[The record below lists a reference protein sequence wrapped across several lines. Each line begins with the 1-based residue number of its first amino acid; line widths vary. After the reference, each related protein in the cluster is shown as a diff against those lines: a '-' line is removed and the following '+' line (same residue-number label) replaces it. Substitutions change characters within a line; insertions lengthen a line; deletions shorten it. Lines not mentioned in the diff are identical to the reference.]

1 MPFTLFKKERT
12 FIMGFI
18 TSKMAAPVT
27 YAFYTKGANRINVVT
42 DEITVNGGAGVIN
55 KRSLETPQ
63 GVVTE
68 LTDEQIDK
76 LKSHPV
82 FKMHLTNGAVAI
94 LGTEKEA
101 KKAEEDLKKDKSS
114 QLTPEDYEKGNSEKQ
129 VAPKK
134 SKPKTK
140 K

>member
-1 MPFTLFKKERT
+1 
-12 FIMGFI
+12 MGFI

-27 YAFYTKGANRINVVT
+27 YAFYTQGANRINIVT
-42 DEITVNGGAGVIN
+42 DEITINGGAGVIN

-68 LTDEQIDK
+68 LPDEKIDK

-82 FKMHLTNGAVAI
+82 FKIHLANGAVAI

-101 KKAEEDLKKDKSS
+101 KKADKDLEVDKSS
-114 QLTPEDYEKGNSEKQ
+114 QLTPEDYEKGNDKKQ
-129 VAPKK
+129 VIAKKQKPK
-134 SKPKTK
+134 SKK
-140 K
+140 

>member
-1 MPFTLFKKERT
+1 
-12 FIMGFI
+12 MGFI

-27 YAFYTKGANRINVVT
+27 YAFYTKGANKINVVT

-82 FKMHLTNGAVAI
+82 FKMHLANGAVAI

>member
-1 MPFTLFKKERT
+1 
-12 FIMGFI
+12 MGFI

-27 YAFYTKGANRINVVT
+27 YAFYTQGANRINIVK
-42 DEITVNGGAGVIN
+42 DEITINGGAGVIN

-68 LTDEQIDK
+68 LPDEKIDK

-82 FKMHLTNGAVAI
+82 FKIHLANGAVAI

-101 KKAEEDLKKDKSS
+101 KKADKDLEVDKSS
-114 QLTPEDYEKGNSEKQ
+114 QLTPEDYEKGNDKKQ
-129 VAPKK
+129 VIAKKQKPK
-134 SKPKTK
+134 SKK
-140 K
+140 

>member
-1 MPFTLFKKERT
+1 
-12 FIMGFI
+12 MGFI

-27 YAFYTKGANRINVVT
+27 YAFYSRGANKINVVV
-42 DEITVNGGAGVIN
+42 DSITINGGANVIN

-68 LTDEQIDK
+68 ISDDKLDK

-82 FKMHLTNGAVAI
+82 FQKHLRNGAVAI

-101 KKAEEDLKKDKSS
+101 KKADKDLKEDKSS
-114 QLTPEDYEKGNSEKQ
+114 QLTPEDYEKGNVEKQ
-129 VAPKK
+129 ISKK

>member
-1 MPFTLFKKERT
+1 
-12 FIMGFI
+12 MGFI

-27 YAFYTKGANRINVVT
+27 YAFYTKGVNKINVVT
-42 DEITVNGGAGVIN
+42 DEITVNGGADVIN
-55 KRSLETPQ
+55 KRSLETPA

-76 LKSHPV
+76 LKTHPV
-82 FKMHLTNGAVAI
+82 FKMHLENGAVAI

-101 KKAEEDLKKDKSS
+101 KKADEDLKKDKSS
-114 QLTPEDYEKGNSEKQ
+114 QLTPEDYEKGNDEKQ
-129 VAPKK
+129 VAKK
-134 SKPKTK
+134 KAKPKTK

>member
-1 MPFTLFKKERT
+1 MAFV
-12 FIMGFI
+12 
-18 TSKMAAPVT
+18 TSKMAAGVK
-27 YAFYTKGANRINVVT
+27 YAFYAQNENKINVVT
-42 DEITVNGGAGVIN
+42 DVIEIKGGADVIN
-55 KRSLETPQ
+55 KRSLDTPQ

-82 FKMHLTNGAVAI
+82 FKIHLANGAVAI

-101 KKAEEDLKKDKSS
+101 KKAETELEEDKSS
-114 QLTPEDYEKGNSEKQ
+114 QIKPADYEKGNAKKEIR
-129 VAPKK
+129 PKK
-134 SKPKTK
+134 KPTTK

>member
-1 MPFTLFKKERT
+1 
-12 FIMGFI
+12 MGFI

-27 YAFYTKGANRINVVT
+27 YAFYTKGANKINVVT
-42 DEITVNGGAGVIN
+42 DEITVNGGADVIN
-55 KRSLETPQ
+55 KRSLDTPA

-82 FKMHLTNGAVAI
+82 FKMHLENGAVAI
-94 LGTEKEA
+94 FESEKEA
-101 KKAEEDLKKDKSS
+101 KKAENDLNKDKSS
-114 QLTPEDYEKGNSEKQ
+114 QLTPEDYEKGNSKKQ

-134 SKPKTK
+134 AKPKTK